1 MVDFFLNDEQRQIQQ
16 LANQFATKEVKPRS
30 AHHDETG
37 EFPRDICAKA
47 WELGLMNTHI
57 PEEYGGM
64 GLGSF
69 EGCLIAEE
77 IASGCT
83 GIGTAMEANN
93 LAEAPVI
100 LAGTEEQKKK
110 FLVPMTEELKFAAYC
125 VTEPGAGSDV
135 AGVKTTAKKIGDEY
149 ILNGQKMWITNA
161 GVADWYYV
169 LAATDA
175 SAGHRGMSAFLVQR
189 DSEGISVGAKEKNM
203 GQRASDTRGVTF
215 EDVKVPAN
223 NLLGKEGDGFKISM
237 QAFDHTRPLV
247 ASAAVG
253 LARSAMEHALK
264 YSLERHAFGQPIFN
278 NQAIS
283 FMLADMAKDI
293 DAARML
299 CWRSAWLI
307 DQGVRNS
314 KEAAM
319 AKAFAADTAM
329 RVATDAVQIFGG
341 YGYSHE
347 YPVEKLMRDAKIFQ
361 IYEGTSQIQR
371 VIISKQIAAELK
383 SSSGAK

>member
-1 MVDFFLNDEQRQIQQ
+1 MVDFFLSDEQRQIQQ
-16 LANQFATKEVKPRS
+16 LANQFSYKEVKPRS

-100 LAGTEEQKKK
+100 IAGTEEQKKK

-135 AGVKTTAKKIGDEY
+135 AGVKTTAKKVGDEY

-175 SAGHRGMSAFLVQR
+175 SAGHRGMSAFLVDR
-189 DSEGISVGAKEKNM
+189 HSEGISVGAKEKNM

-237 QAFDHTRPLV
+237 KAFDHTRPLV

-264 YSLERHAFGQPIFN
+264 YSLERQAFGQPIFN

-307 DQGVRNS
+307 DQGARNS

-371 VIISKQIAAELK
+371 VIISKQMVADLK
-383 SSSGAK
+383 LPSGV

>member
-371 VIISKQIAAELK
+371 VIISKQIAAELMK
-383 SSSGAK
+383 SS